1 MVMVWKNSVLLASS
15 GLKKCWTPTSHKS
28 SLHQMPVLAAA
39 QFYAQRSKIAARTTW
54 IADHQ
59 SGQDHLYPHHQLVAG
74 IVKKKSS
81 DDSLPSRHDREEKL
95 RKWRI

>member
-1 MVMVWKNSVLLASS
+1 
-15 GLKKCWTPTSHKS
+15 
-28 SLHQMPVLAAA
+28 MPVLDDAAA
-39 QFYAQRSKIAARTTW
+39 QFYAQRSKTAARTTS

-59 SGQDHLYPHHQLVAG
+59 SGQDHLYYHQLVAG
-74 IVKKKSS
+74 IVKQKIS